1 MRLIFLPS
9 FKITA
14 LIGYQKMQFHS
25 KSLHLITALLLSV
38 SLPVAAQ
45 NIQYG
50 VRPFYLIDA
59 MKEGPLKRKLKSC
72 SNNAP
77 ERTSFSIAHRGA
89 PLQFPEHT
97 VQSNKAAA
105 LMGAGIFECDVTF
118 TQDKQLVCRHA
129 QNDLQATTNIL
140 LTNLNEKCTKPFAPA
155 SGTEPAVAECRTTD
169 ITLGE
174 FKALRGKMDGVN
186 KNAKD
191 IKSYIAGTPSWR
203 TELYSEAGGTLLTHK
218 ESIALFKQF
227 GGKFTPEL
235 KAAVVPMPYLGF
247 TQEQYA
253 QALINDYKQAGI
265 SPGDVFPQSF
275 NLNDVIY
282 WIENEPEFGK
292 QAIYLDGRYEQKGF
306 NAAAPESLKPTMQE
320 LYAKGVRYIA
330 PPMWVLLTT
339 GSNGELIPSAYAKAA
354 LDAKLNIITWTLE
367 RDGPMNKGGGWY
379 HQSIKSAIYT
389 DGQIYE
395 VIDVLAQQVGVKG
408 IFSDWPATVTYYA
421 NCMGFK

>member
-1 MRLIFLPS
+1 
-9 FKITA
+9 
-14 LIGYQKMQFHS
+14 MQFHI
-25 KSLHLITALLLSV
+25 KPLHLISVLLFLIN
-38 SLPVAAQ
+38 LPVLAQ
-45 NIQYG
+45 NTQYG

-59 MKEGPLKRKLKSC
+59 MKEGPLKTKLKSC
-72 SNNAP
+72 SGNTP
-77 ERTSFSIAHRGA
+77 HRTSFSIAHRGA
-89 PLQFPEHT
+89 PLEFPEHT

-140 LTNLNEKCTKPFAPA
+140 LTNLQEKCAKPFTPA
-155 SGTEPAVAECRTTD
+155 NGAEPALAECRTTD
-169 ITLGE
+169 ITLEE
-174 FKALRGKMDGVN
+174 FKTLRGKMAGFN

-191 IKSYIAGTPSWR
+191 IQSYMAGTPPWR
-203 TELYSEAGGTLLTHK
+203 TELYSEAGGTLLTHQ
-218 ESIALFKQF
+218 ESIALFKQL

-235 KAAVVPMPYLGF
+235 KEAVVPMPYLGF

-253 QALINDYKQAGI
+253 QALINDYKQAGV
-265 SPGDVFPQSF
+265 SPKDVFPQSF

-282 WIENEPEFGK
+282 WIQNEPEFGK

-306 NAAAPESLKPTMQE
+306 NAEQPELLKPTMQE

-330 PPMWVLLTT
+330 PPIWVLLTT
-339 GSNGELIPSAYAKAA
+339 GINGEIIPSAYARAA
-354 LDAKLNIITWTLE
+354 KEAKLNIITWSLE

-395 VIDVLAQQVGVKG
+395 VLDLLAKQVGIKG

-421 NCMGFK
+421 NCMGLK

>member
-1 MRLIFLPS
+1 
-9 FKITA
+9 
-14 LIGYQKMQFHS
+14 MQFHS
-25 KSLHLITALLLSV
+25 KSLHLITVLLLSV

-59 MKEGPLKRKLKSC
+59 MEEGPLKRKLKSC
-72 SNNAP
+72 SSNAP

-140 LTNLNEKCTKPFAPA
+140 LTNLKEKCTKSFTPA

-169 ITLGE
+169 ITLEE
-174 FKALRGKMDGVN
+174 FKTLRGKMDGVN

-191 IKSYIAGTPSWR
+191 IQSYIAGTPSWR
-203 TELYSEAGGTLLTHK
+203 TELYSEAGGTLLTHQ
-218 ESIALFKQF
+218 ESITLFKQF

-235 KAAVVPMPYLGF
+235 KAPVVPMPYLGF

-265 SPGDVFPQSF
+265 SPKDVFPQSF

-282 WIENEPEFGK
+282 WIKNEPEFGK

-320 LYAKGVRYIA
+320 LYAKGVRFIA

-339 GSNGELIPSAYAKAA
+339 GINGELIPSAYAKAA
-354 LDAKLNIITWTLE
+354 MEAKLNIITWSLE
-367 RDGPMNKGGGWY
+367 RDGPMNKGGSWY

-395 VIDVLAQQVGVKG
+395 VIDVLAQKVGVKG
-408 IFSDWPATVTYYA
+408 IFSDWPGTVTYYA
-421 NCMGFK
+421 NCMGLK

>member
-1 MRLIFLPS
+1 
-9 FKITA
+9 
-14 LIGYQKMQFHS
+14 MQSHI
-25 KSLHLITALLLSV
+25 KPIHLISALLFLIH
-38 SLPVAAQ
+38 LPVFAQ

-59 MKEGPLKRKLKSC
+59 MKEGPLKRKLISC
-72 SNNAP
+72 TSNIP
-77 ERTSFSIAHRGA
+77 HPTPFSIAHRGA
-89 PLQFPEHT
+89 PLEFPEHT
-97 VQSNKAAA
+97 LQSNKAAA

-118 TQDKQLVCRHA
+118 TKDKQLVCRHA

-140 LTNLNEKCTKPFAPA
+140 LTNLQEKCTKPFTPA
-155 SGTEPAVAECRTTD
+155 NGAEPALAECRTSD
-169 ITLGE
+169 ITLEE
-174 FKALRGKMDGVN
+174 FKTLRGKMAGFN

-191 IKSYIAGTPSWR
+191 IQSYMAGTPNWR
-203 TELYSEAGGTLLTHK
+203 TELYSEAGGTLLTHQ

-235 KAAVVPMPYLGF
+235 KEAVVPMPYFGF

-253 QALINDYKQAGI
+253 QALINDYKRAGV
-265 SPGDVFPQSF
+265 SPKNVFPQSF

-282 WIENEPEFGK
+282 WIQNEPEFGK

-306 NAAAPESLKPTMQE
+306 NAAQPEILKPTMQE

-339 GSNGELIPSAYAKAA
+339 GSNGEIIPSAYARAA
-354 LDAKLNIITWTLE
+354 REANLNIITWSLE

-379 HQSIKSAIYT
+379 HQSIKSTIYT

-395 VIDVLAQQVGVKG
+395 VLDVLAKQVGIKG

-421 NCMGFK
+421 NCMGLK

>member
-1 MRLIFLPS
+1 
-9 FKITA
+9 
-14 LIGYQKMQFHS
+14 MQFHR
-25 KSLHLITALLLSV
+25 KSLHLITALLLSI

-59 MKEGPLKRKLKSC
+59 MKEGPLKSKLKSC
-72 SNNAP
+72 SSNTP

-140 LTNLNEKCTKPFAPA
+140 LTNLKEKCTKSFAPA
-155 SGTEPAVAECRTTD
+155 SGTEPAIAECRTTD
-169 ITLGE
+169 ITLKE
-174 FKALRGKMDGVN
+174 FKILRGKMDGVN

-191 IKSYIAGTPSWR
+191 IESYIAGTPSWR

-235 KAAVVPMPYLGF
+235 KAPVVPMPYLGF

-265 SPGDVFPQSF
+265 SPKDVFPQSF
-275 NLNDVIY
+275 NLNDVMY
-282 WIENEPEFGK
+282 WIGNEPEFGK

-339 GSNGELIPSAYAKAA
+339 GINGELIPSAYAKAA
-354 LDAKLNIITWTLE
+354 MEAKLNIITWSLE
-367 RDGPMNKGGGWY
+367 RDGPMNKGGSWY

-395 VIDVLAQQVGVKG
+395 VMDVLAQQVGVKG

-421 NCMGFK
+421 NCMGLK

>member
-1 MRLIFLPS
+1 
-9 FKITA
+9 
-14 LIGYQKMQFHS
+14 MQFHI
-25 KSLHLITALLLSV
+25 KPLHLISVLLFLIN
-38 SLPVAAQ
+38 LPVLAQ
-45 NIQYG
+45 NTQYG

-59 MKEGPLKRKLKSC
+59 MKEGPLKTKLKSC
-72 SNNAP
+72 SGNTP
-77 ERTSFSIAHRGA
+77 HRTSFSIAHRGA
-89 PLQFPEHT
+89 PLEFPEHT

-140 LTNLNEKCTKPFAPA
+140 LTNLQEKCAKPFTPA
-155 SGTEPAVAECRTTD
+155 NGAEPALAECRTTD
-169 ITLGE
+169 ITLEE
-174 FKALRGKMDGVN
+174 FKTLRGKMAGFN

-191 IKSYIAGTPSWR
+191 IHSYMAGTPPWR
-203 TELYSEAGGTLLTHK
+203 TELYSEAGGTLLTHQ
-218 ESIALFKQF
+218 ESIALFKQL

-235 KAAVVPMPYLGF
+235 KEAVVPMPYLGF

-253 QALINDYKQAGI
+253 QALINDYKQAGV
-265 SPGDVFPQSF
+265 SPKDVFPQSF

-282 WIENEPEFGK
+282 WIQNEPEFGK

-306 NAAAPESLKPTMQE
+306 NAEQPELLKPTMQE

-330 PPMWVLLTT
+330 PPIWVLLTT
-339 GSNGELIPSAYAKAA
+339 GINGEIIPSAYARAA
-354 LDAKLNIITWTLE
+354 KEAKLNIITWSLE

-395 VIDVLAQQVGVKG
+395 VLDVLAKQVGIKG

-421 NCMGFK
+421 NCMGLK